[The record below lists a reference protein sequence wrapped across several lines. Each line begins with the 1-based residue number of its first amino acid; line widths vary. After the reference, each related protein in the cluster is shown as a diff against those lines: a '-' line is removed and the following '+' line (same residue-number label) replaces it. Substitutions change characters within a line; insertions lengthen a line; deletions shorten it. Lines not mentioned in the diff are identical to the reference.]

1 MRILKIPEL
10 KFLKIALKKNPK
22 TNFNFEYL
30 EKSNAI
36 ATLILNKSETKTL
49 LVNQYRPGAK
59 TNLFEIPAG
68 LIDGDEKP
76 IETLY
81 REVREETGF
90 EKEDYEI
97 IYDSKN
103 GFYVSPGYTT
113 EKLFLYIIRLKSD
126 NISPKE
132 LKLDE
137 GEDLFSKWFPLDEA
151 FKVSIDMKT
160 TFILNIYLNLKG
172 VAAI

>member
-1 MRILKIPEL
+1 MKILNIPEL
-10 KFLKIALKKNPK
+10 KFLKVALEKNEK
-22 TNFNFEYL
+22 ANFNFEYL
-30 EKSNAI
+30 EKANAI
-36 ATLILNKSETKTL
+36 GTLILNKSETETL

-68 LIDGDEKP
+68 LIDGDEQP

-90 EKEDYEI
+90 EKDDYEV

-113 EKLFLYIIRLKSD
+113 EKLFLYIIRLKSE
-126 NISPKE
+126 NIIPKE

-137 GEDLFSKWFPLDEA
+137 GEDLFSKWFSLDEA
-151 FKVSIDMKT
+151 LKISVDMKT
-160 TFILNIYLNLKG
+160 TLILNIYKNLKG
-172 VAAI
+172 

>member
-1 MRILKIPEL
+1 MKILDIPEL
-10 KFLKIALKKNPK
+10 KFLKIALEKNKKA
-22 TNFNFEYL
+22 NFNFEYL

-36 ATLILNKSETKTL
+36 GTLILNNSETETL

-68 LIDGDEKP
+68 LIDGDEKA

-81 REVREETGF
+81 REVREETGY

-97 IYDSKN
+97 IYDSEN

-113 EKLFLYIIRLKSD
+113 EKLFLYIIKLKSD
-126 NISPKE
+126 DIRPKE

-137 GEDLFSKWFPLDEA
+137 GEDLFSKWFSLEDA
-151 FKVSIDMKT
+151 FKISIDMKT
-160 TFILNIYLNLKG
+160 TLILNIYKNLKR
-172 VAAI
+172 

>member
-1 MRILKIPEL
+1 MKILDIPEL
-10 KFLKIALKKNPK
+10 KFLKVALEKNKKA
-22 TNFNFEYL
+22 NFNFEYL
-30 EKSNAI
+30 EKANAI
-36 ATLILNKSETKTL
+36 GTLILNKSETKTL

-90 EKEDYEI
+90 EKDDYEI

-113 EKLFLYIIRLKSD
+113 EKIFLYIIRLNSD
-126 NISPKE
+126 SITPKE

-137 GEDLFSKWFPLDEA
+137 GEDLFSKWFTLEDA
-151 FKVSIDMKT
+151 FKASADMKT
-160 TFILNIYLNLKG
+160 MLMLNIYKNLKG
-172 VAAI
+172 